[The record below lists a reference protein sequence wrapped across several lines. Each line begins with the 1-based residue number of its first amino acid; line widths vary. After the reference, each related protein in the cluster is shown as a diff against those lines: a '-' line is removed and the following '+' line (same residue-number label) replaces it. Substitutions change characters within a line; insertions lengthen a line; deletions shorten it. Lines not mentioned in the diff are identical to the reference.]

1 MPSSEFQWQQ
11 QDLYKTEP
19 KQLWVNI
26 NVMVGGAKHLAS
38 VGQVQK
44 QEFELGTPQANP
56 KLAGSQP
63 TLLSS

>member
-1 MPSSEFQWQQ
+1 
-11 QDLYKTEP
+11 
-19 KQLWVNI
+19 
-26 NVMVGGAKHLAS
+26 MVGGAKHLAS
-38 VGQVQK
+38 VDQVQK